1 MRLHISL
8 IYMLLMLAAFPAL
21 ATEATSPVGFW
32 KNISDKT
39 NKAEAIIQIWEE
51 NGELHGKLAKIFDPK
66 EATCTAC
73 KGSKKDKPL
82 IGLEIIWGVKKNGD
96 EWTGG
101 EILDPSSGDIYSVKM
116 SLAEQGQQLKVR
128 GFLGISLFGRTQT
141 WLRDQ
146 SQ

>member
-1 MRLHISL
+1 MRLHAIL
-8 IYMLLMLAAFPAL
+8 AFGLLLLDTGPVLADVN
-21 ATEATSPVGFW
+21 SPVGSW

-39 NKAEAIIQIWEE
+39 KKVEAVIQIWEE
-51 NGELHGKLAKIFDPK
+51 NGELHGKLTKLFESK
-66 EATCTAC
+66 ETNCTAC
-73 KGSKKDKPL
+73 KGDKQNKPL
-82 IGLEIIWGVKKNGD
+82 LGLEIIWGVRKNGD

-116 SLAEQGQQLKVR
+116 RLAEQGQQLKVR

-146 SQ
+146 